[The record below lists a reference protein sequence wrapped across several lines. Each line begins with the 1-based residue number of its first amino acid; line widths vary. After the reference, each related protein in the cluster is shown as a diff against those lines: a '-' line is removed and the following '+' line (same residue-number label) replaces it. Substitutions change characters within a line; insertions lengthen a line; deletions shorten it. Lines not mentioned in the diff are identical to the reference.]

1 MAVFLGQVRATLIL
15 TGFVL
20 YTASC
25 LPFQYLLHVL
35 KLRARYW
42 LPMVFHRVLCRYL
55 GIRVRVRGT
64 VVKGRPVLMVAN
76 HSSYFDI
83 PVLATVTELSFVAKS
98 EVASWPGVGLMARAQ
113 NTVFVE
119 RERRTKAGEQ
129 RNEIQRRLANN
140 ETLVLFPEGTSHDGN
155 SVLPFK
161 SALMGAAQ
169 WNRGDAEKRE
179 PILVQPVSVAY
190 TRVHGLPMGRFYRPW
205 FTWYGD
211 MPFGSHVFKS
221 FVQGPFDV
229 DIILHPPVTLEEFGS
244 RKKLADYCWRVVSSG
259 LSHSLA
265 GREGMPPPAPREVE
279 EAPYM
284 APAPVPA
291 Q

>member
-1 MAVFLGQVRATLIL
+1 MAEFFGRVRAVLIL
-15 TGFVL
+15 TGFL
-20 YTASC
+20 IYTLSC
-25 LPFQYLLHVL
+25 LPIQWLLHVL

-42 LPMVFHRVLCRYL
+42 LPKVFHRALCRYL
-55 GIRVRVRGT
+55 GIKIRVRGE
-64 VVKGRPVLMVAN
+64 VIRGRPVLMVAN

-155 SVLPFK
+155 TVLPFK

-169 WNRGDAEKRE
+169 WNREDMAKYP
-179 PILVQPVSVAY
+179 PILVQPVSIAY
-190 TRVHGLPMGRFYRPW
+190 TRVHGLPMGRQYRP
-205 FTWYGD
+205 FYTWYGD

-221 FVQGPFDV
+221 FVHGPFDV
-229 DIILHPPVTLEEFGS
+229 EIILHPPVTLEEFGS
-244 RKKLADYCWRVVSSG
+244 RKKLAEYCWRVVSSG
-259 LSHSLA
+259 VGHSLA
-265 GREGMPPPAPREVE
+265 GREGMPPPAPK
-279 EAPYM
+279 EAEA
-284 APAPVPA
+284 APPAAVSVPA
-291 Q
+291 

>member
-1 MAVFLGQVRATLIL
+1 MAAFFGQVRAVLLL
-15 TGFVL
+15 TGFVI
-20 YTASC
+20 YTLSC
-25 LPFQYLLHVL
+25 LPFQWLLHVL

-42 LPMVFHRVLCRYL
+42 LPMVFHRALCRFL
-55 GIRVRVRGT
+55 GIRIRVHGK
-64 VVKGRPVLMVAN
+64 VIKGRPVLMVAN

-98 EVASWPGVGLMARAQ
+98 EVASWPGVGLMAKAQ

-129 RNEIQRRLANN
+129 RNEIQKRLANN

-155 SVLPFK
+155 TVLPFK

-169 WNRGDAEKRE
+169 WNKEDAAKRE

-190 TRVHGLPMGRFYRPW
+190 TRLHGLPMGRRFRPF

-211 MPFGSHVFKS
+211 MPFGSHIFKS

-259 LSHSLA
+259 LGHSLA
-265 GREGMPPPAPREVE
+265 GREGMPRPVPKDGKDAVAP
-279 EAPYM
+279 EAV
-284 APAPVPA
+284 PVPA